1 MLSEGPD
8 NANKRMKKDIFQST
22 FSPLKRWIEAG
33 WTISRSRVNLPCHLI
48 LAVSVER
55 RFSAVWEDHLKQCH

>member
-1 MLSEGPD
+1 MLPEVLDNPKNRIKTPRSAAHSLPKTPD
-8 NANKRMKKDIFQST
+8 
-22 FSPLKRWIEAG
+22 EAR
-33 WTISRSRVNLPCHLI
+33 WTISRSRGNLPCHLI

>member
-1 MLSEGPD
+1 MLSDVP
-8 NANKRMKKDIFQST
+8 NIATIAIKRTLATLNSQNETLD
-22 FSPLKRWIEAG
+22 EAG
-33 WTISRSRVNLPCHLI
+33 WTISRSRGNLPCHLI